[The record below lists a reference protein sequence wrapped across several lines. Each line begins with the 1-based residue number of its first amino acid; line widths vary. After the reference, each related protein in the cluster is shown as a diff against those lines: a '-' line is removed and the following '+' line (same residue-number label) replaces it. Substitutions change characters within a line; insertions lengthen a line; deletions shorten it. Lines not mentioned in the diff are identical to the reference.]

1 MKRWSPKVARTS
13 NKKVFMEK
21 KVKARATR
29 RSSLTTRKPMVTMR
43 KLRKAMRQQPR
54 MTIKKLPKL
63 PRKTT
68 T

>member
-1 MKRWSPKVARTS
+1 MMRWSPKVERTS

-21 KVKARATR
+21 KVRVRATR
-29 RSSLTTRKPMVTMR
+29 RSSLTTSKPRVTMR
-43 KLRKAMRQQPR
+43 MLRVAMRQQPK
-54 MTIKKLPKL
+54 MAIKKLPKL